1 MTFTIAFLAVTKKR
15 ERFDKITVLL
25 IYKFNGGS
33 QIDLFS
39 ISESFIEIQI
49 VREMMWKVLFSL
61 CVTRTINT
69 GTISVINKFKQR
81 ELEAQRQIGYL

>member
-49 VREMMWKVLFSL
+49 VREMM
-61 CVTRTINT
+61 
-69 GTISVINKFKQR
+69 
-81 ELEAQRQIGYL
+81 